1 MPSTTA
7 RTEDSPGLYPGLLG
21 ASWID
26 LDPAIR
32 RAHLATGVARGR
44 LTMHYGTVL
53 VTALL
58 RRALRLPPSGSA
70 HETRL
75 TITRDGQHERWA
87 RTIGRRSL
95 VTQQRG
101 LPDGRLAERIGV
113 AELRF
118 RLHVVEG
125 ALSYVPAGA
134 GVTIGRWSIPLPRW
148 LAPRVEAR
156 EESAGDHSSRVR
168 VRISLPL
175 IGFFMAYDGTVE
187 WETVG

>member
-7 RTEDSPGLYPGLLG
+7 RAVGLYPGLLG
-21 ASWID
+21 TAWID

-32 RAHLATGVARGR
+32 RAHLATRVARGR
-44 LTMHYGTVL
+44 LTMHYGTGPAVR
-53 VTALL
+53 LL

-75 TITRDGQHERWA
+75 TITRDGQHEQWA

-113 AELRF
+113 TELCF

-134 GVTIGRWSIPLPRW
+134 AVALGRWSIPLAHW
-148 LAPRVEAR
+148 LVPRVEAR
-156 EESAGDHSSRVR
+156 EEAAGDHGSRVR